1 MPVCKATHHMVSVES
16 LCALACQLRQASPM
30 SAGAAG
36 AKVKLGEEERS
47 PETVLHLYVLLSQ
60 HREALQLGA
69 LANIPRP
76 AQRVWFDDSERPE
89 QRAHDA

>member
-1 MPVCKATHHMVSVES
+1 MPVCRAAHHMVSIEG

-30 SAGAAG
+30 SAAG

-76 AQRVWFDDSERPE
+76 AQRVWFDDGERPE